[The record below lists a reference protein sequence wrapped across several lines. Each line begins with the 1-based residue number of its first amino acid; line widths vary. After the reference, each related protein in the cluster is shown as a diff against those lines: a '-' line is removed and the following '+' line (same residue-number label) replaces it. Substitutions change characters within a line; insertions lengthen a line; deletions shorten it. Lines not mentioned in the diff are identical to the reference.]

1 MAVAGVGVKLR
12 GKVLR
17 QSGFHPAVAGMNEPS
32 IVHFRTRPHR
42 EVNVSI
48 AGAQVNVGQ
57 HAVNGHVSVAGVGV
71 QPSGEVSHLN
81 VSVAGIDAGLAG
93 DAIDCDV
100 AVARVQVQSGF
111 RGDLYF
117 DAHSS
122 MRADVD
128 APTTTRHVDLQVYL
142 VAILV
147 LGDAHA
153 AASDGETLADHTCR
167 VVVGASTSARIE
179 ECASKY
185 RSPRKPLWTC
195 TLATATSQ
203 SMASPARPASI
214 PATDT
219 FRCATSPEGCTLIP
233 ATDT

>member
-1 MAVAGVGVKLR
+1 MPVAGVGVKLR

-17 QSGFHPAVAGMNEPS
+17 QSGFHAAVAGVNQPS
-32 IVHFRTRPHR
+32 IVHLRTRPHG

-57 HAVNGHVSVAGVGV
+57 HAVNGHVSVAGLGAH
-71 QPSGEVSHLN
+71 PATEVAHLN
-81 VSVAGIDAGLAG
+81 VSVAGIDAGLPG

-100 AVARVQVQSGF
+100 AVARVQVESGF
-111 RGDLYF
+111 RWNLHL

-128 APTTTRHVDLQVYL
+128 APTTTRHVDLQVYF

-153 AASDGETLADHTCR
+153 AASDVETLGDHRSEERRVGKECR
-167 VVVGASTSARIE
+167 SRW
-179 ECASKY
+179 
-185 RSPRKPLWTC
+185 SPY
-195 TLATATSQ
+195 
-203 SMASPARPASI
+203 
-214 PATDT
+214 
-219 FRCATSPEGCTLIP
+219 
-233 ATDT
+233 

>member
-1 MAVAGVGVKLR
+1 MAVASVGVKLR

-32 IVHFRTRPHR
+32 IVHLRARPHR

-48 AGAQVNVGQ
+48 AGAQVNVGER
-57 HAVNGHVSVAGVGV
+57 AVNGHVSVAGMGV
-71 QPSGEVSHLN
+71 QPSGEVAHLN
-81 VSVAGIDAGLAG
+81 VAVAGIDAGLPG

-111 RGDLYF
+111 RGNLHL

-128 APTTTRHVDLQVYL
+128 APTTTRHVDLQVDL

-147 LGDAHA
+147 PGDAHA
-153 AASDGETLADHTCR
+153 AASDVEALANHTCGD
-167 VVVGASTSARIE
+167 GAAG
-179 ECASKY
+179 
-185 RSPRKPLWTC
+185 SPRDLNRGIVGIHTQAGLVANLVSLGPFLG
-195 TLATATSQ
+195 
-203 SMASPARPASI
+203 
-214 PATDT
+214 
-219 FRCATSPEGCTLIP
+219 EGGNTEDRK
-233 ATDT
+233 A